1 MYIYIYIQ
9 KKNRDAIKCYS
20 KAIELEPEN
29 DTFLGNRSAAYL
41 MLQKYDDSLNDCL
54 KAIELNNKMFKC
66 YSRAFQIYI
75 ILGDYDN
82 ADKIVTV

>member
-1 MYIYIYIQ
+1 
-9 KKNRDAIKCYS
+9 
-20 KAIELEPEN
+20 
-29 DTFLGNRSAAYL
+29 